1 MDGMIGR
8 NREVLR
14 MKVDKKSL
22 ICLMIDS
29 GMNNKQLS
37 DASGVSI
44 ARISNIRNGRN
55 TTYETISKIAKV
67 FGVKPEALFEID
79 WQE

>member
-1 MDGMIGR
+1 MGFVRSR
-8 NREVLR
+8 NRKVAR
-14 MKVDKKSL
+14 MKVDKKTL

-29 GMNNKQLS
+29 DMNNKRLS
-37 DASGVSI
+37 ELSGVSL

-67 FGVKPEALFEID
+67 FEVKPEALFEID
-79 WQE
+79 